1 MNLKSEDIK
10 MILFSRYLK
19 IKLNLI
25 TRRALKT
32 RDRNLI
38 INKDEPEDIDVDEM
52 TRQKWKD

>member
-52 TRQKWKD
+52 TRQK